1 MAVMHTLKGHNE
13 SSITAAQYIR
23 AQDWPC
29 LTLNLSHALVGG
41 NACGPLDVWLKIRRR
56 TPAVMKAKL
65 RNHTKDFNTAA
76 HSCQCRISRPTT
88 PQASV
93 FTAAK
98 TVQSMI
104 F

>member
-1 MAVMHTLKGHNE
+1 MFAPRCGCGSHLDSSMA
-13 SSITAAQYIR
+13 AAQVFGI
-23 AQDWPC
+23 QNWHC

-65 RNHTKDFNTAA
+65 HIETEGFHTAA
-76 HSCQCRISRPTT
+76 NSCQGHSRLA
-88 PQASV
+88 ASPASLS
-93 FTAAK
+93 AAPK
-98 TVQSMI
+98 TEQSMM